1 MPSRRVTCVTMCNHA
16 NRITLDIPLVS
27 LPLPAQNGWTGL
39 IRACVNGDYA
49 MAGILLKKGANVN
62 AQVEAHPL
70 SPVSHVLASAQP
82 RRQFGVVRLCGHI

>member
-1 MPSRRVTCVTMCNHA
+1 MCNHA

-82 RRQFGVVRLCGHI
+82 RRQFGVVRLCVHI